1 MRMKRM
7 SRALKMVT
15 GPKTYGVGLRAIPY
29 TWNRIQSS
37 GSVCHSPVTACGRPY
52 VIYLSSSH
60 SLRALEIKV
69 NHFCFALLCFLSF
82 VLILCL
88 EDSGTRLSDVAH
100 LWSSTS
106 FIHSFIIIIIIIP
119 WLSLSRAI
127 SVHRCVSFL
136 SDRFSI
142 PFRRVGSPVL
152 PPYRNRMTRASYV
165 TWSYIYIYI

>member
-1 MRMKRM
+1 MKRM

-69 NHFCFALLCFLSF
+69 NHFCFALLCSLSF

-106 FIHSFIIIIIIIP
+106 FIHSSSSSSSSSTHDCHYHGRSLFIVAFLFYQID
-119 WLSLSRAI
+119 SRYP
-127 SVHRCVSFL
+127 SGELVR
-136 SDRFSI
+136 
-142 PFRRVGSPVL
+142 P
-152 PPYRNRMTRASYV
+152 SYPR
-165 TWSYIYIYI
+165 TETG